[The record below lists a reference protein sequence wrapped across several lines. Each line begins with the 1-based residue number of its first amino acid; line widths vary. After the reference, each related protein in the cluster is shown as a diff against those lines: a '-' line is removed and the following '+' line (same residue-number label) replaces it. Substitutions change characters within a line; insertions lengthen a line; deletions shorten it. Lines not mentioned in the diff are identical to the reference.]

1 MTAASRLVL
10 VPIAELLR
18 DDQPLLSLGIWCATH
33 PRLAE
38 APVVASPYADTSAV
52 IAAGRK
58 VQALCEAMLPVLGER
73 LNDLHGVRFDQ
84 RQWRVLLAPWLLL
97 FVSSAHDRYLR
108 LRQALQDH
116 PGVDC
121 ALLDESACRPCGD
134 TIEVAYA
141 LGTDHYNLQLM
152 SRLLRHMG
160 HDFAALNL
168 AVPVRQGQATHAGLR
183 LRLIASGSRL
193 MVRLMGLG
201 RSLVLLHS
209 SYFPRKVE
217 LQLAK
222 KSRGAILP
230 WLAAPCVLPTSTLQ
244 PALRAKLR
252 NLDYGSGEF
261 ETCLARMLPDE
272 IPQSLLEDFQ
282 AYAKAAKR
290 HYPESVAAVCS
301 ANSWYYDETFKH
313 ACVRFLA
320 QGGQLLGIQ
329 HGGNY
334 GSLELMLSE
343 DHEMAICNRYYTWGW
358 TKADLITNSKPM
370 PAAKLIDSSV
380 VYKAS
385 ESEHQAKDVLWVST
399 SAPRYLTMYP
409 FVPEDF
415 AEYLKSQRR
424 FITALAPEVVRRMR
438 LRTHYEDNGWNLE
451 NSIKSI
457 CPDLTIEQWGIP
469 FKESL
474 AKCRFYICDHLST
487 TFLEALAVGKPSL
500 LFWCPKRNPIRKE
513 VETHYQALHQVGILQ
528 HCPESAAQILPT
540 IMADI
545 EGWWATP
552 ERQAVVRDFCQQFAR
567 TSPNAIATWVNQ
579 LKSTLEKKAR

>member
-38 APVVASPYADTSAV
+38 APVVESPYADTSAV

-121 ALLDESACRPCGD
+121 ALLEESAYRPCGD

-168 AVPVRQGQATHAGLR
+168 AAPVRQGQPTHAGLR
-183 LRLIASGSRL
+183 QRLIASGSRL

-252 NLDYGSGEF
+252 NLDFGSGEF

-282 AYAKAAKR
+282 AYAKAAQR
-290 HYPESVAAVCS
+290 HYPKSVATVCS
-301 ANSWYYDETFKH
+301 ANSWYYDEAFKH

-320 QGGQLLGIQ
+320 QGGHLLGIQ

-334 GSLELMLSE
+334 GSLELMLGE
-343 DHEMAICNRYYTWGW
+343 DHEMAISNRYYTWGW
-358 TKADLITNSKPM
+358 SKADLPAKTWPM
-370 PAAKLIDSSV
+370 PAAKLIGNPPAATAAESV
-380 VYKAS
+380 
-385 ESEHQAKDVLWVST
+385 HQTPDLLWVAT
-399 SAPRYLTMYP
+399 SATRYLSMYP

-415 AEYLKSQRR
+415 AEYLQSQRR
-424 FITALAPEVVRRMR
+424 FIRALVPEVIQRMR
-438 LRTHYEDNGWNLE
+438 LRPHYEDNGWNLVKGL
-451 NSIKSI
+451 KSI
-457 CPDLTIEQWGIP
+457 SPNLTIEQWGTP

-474 AKCRFYICDHLST
+474 AQCRLYICDHLST
-487 TFLEALAVGKPSL
+487 TFLEALAQGKPTL
-500 LFWCPKRNPIRKE
+500 LFWCPERNPVRNE
-513 VETHYQALHQVGILQ
+513 AETYYQALHRVGIL
-528 HCPESAAQILPT
+528 HHSPESAAQALPA
-540 IMADI
+540 IVADI
-545 EGWWATP
+545 EGWWAAP
-552 ERQAVVRDFCQQFAR
+552 ERQAVVRDFCQKFAR
-567 TSPNAIATWVNQ
+567 TSPDSITAWVQ
-579 LKSTLEKKAR
+579 QFKSILQTKAG